1 MFFSANSQSS
11 IDFRSFIFFKI
22 PLSKK
27 HKKMAY
33 LYSNDVD
40 MLFKIKFRYTVK
52 HFETQNAKITR

>member
-1 MFFSANSQSS
+1 MFFSANSQISMTLDHS
-11 IDFRSFIFFKI
+11 YFLRYHSPKNI
-22 PLSKK
+22 
-27 HKKMAY
+27 KKMAY